1 MTKIA
6 VIGFGAWGKTLMNI
20 LVVNPSNSLTA
31 VTKTKVTNESFKTNK
46 QLNDRGTFL
55 TWSEVDLT
63 QMDLIIVAVNSKD
76 LSDTYL
82 NLREKLYKDKLN
94 IKVEAQS
101 TSDKP
106 RILVATKGMPENGC
120 KFAYE
125 IFQDLKLEIGV
136 LSGPNLAA
144 EFLNHRSIAVVAF
157 EECAVANE
165 VCAYFPEERLKCQ
178 PSTDLLGLQLSSSLK
193 NILAIGAGILGKSDN
208 ELGILVQH
216 GLAEAFYIGKALG
229 INIETIIGPAFLGD
243 LVATSSS
250 HASRNHKAGNYFL
263 KGNNSKEVVKKM
275 HRIGYPEGIP
285 SAFGLLNRL
294 EKDGLMKEMIKNC
307 PVIISLCE
315 IVRAGNKIDVDNGI
329 QQFKGNLFSTRTVH
343 YVKFY

>member
-1 MTKIA
+1 
-6 VIGFGAWGKTLMNI
+6 MNI
-20 LVVNPSNSLTA
+20 LVENPSNSLTA

-46 QLNDRGTFL
+46 QLNDRRTFL
-55 TWSEVDLT
+55 TWSEVDLN

-76 LSDTYL
+76 LSATYL
-82 NLREKLYKDKLN
+82 NLKDKLN

-106 RILVATKGMPENGC
+106 RILVATKGMPENGSQ
-120 KFAYE
+120 FAYE

-136 LSGPNLAA
+136 LSGPNLAV
-144 EFLNHRSIAVVAF
+144 EFTKHRSIAVVAF
-157 EECAVANE
+157 EECTVANE
-165 VCAYFPEERLKCQ
+165 VCKYFPEERLKCQ

-263 KGNNSKEVVKKM
+263 KGNNSYEVVKKM
-275 HRIGYPEGIP
+275 SRIGYPEGIP
-285 SAFGLLNRL
+285 SAFGLVNRL
-294 EKDGLMKEMIKNC
+294 EDVGLMKEMMRENC
-307 PVIISLCE
+307 PVIMSLCE
-315 IVRAGNKIDVDNGI
+315 IVRARNKIAVDYKI
-329 QQFKGNLFSTRTVH
+329 QEFKGHLFSTRTDH
-343 YVKFY
+343 YVKFS